1 MRVVIVGASHAG
13 IACAEALRQ
22 NGFDGDVTMIEQ
34 LPGLPLERPPLS
46 KTFLG
51 ADPSDD
57 ARFAFR
63 AADWFDAQAINLQSG
78 LAVTGID
85 ADARLLST
93 DDGNTVGYDRLVLA
107 TGATPRRLPST
118 EGLSGVFELRH
129 PGDARAIRDVLAD
142 HRNAVI
148 VGGGYI
154 GLEVAASLVKRG
166 VTVSLIEAADRLLAR
181 VASPPISAFFES
193 RHRDSGVDLHI
204 GDGVADILSDGSA
217 FAGIR
222 CTGGTE
228 IKADMLVVG
237 IGVLPE
243 TDLATMAGCAT
254 GNGILVG
261 ADMATSIDGIYAIGD
276 GALVTENAA
285 PAIGTSPLR
294 IESVHNAQDSGAR
307 AAAAI
312 NGHEPPAHQAPW
324 FWSEQYDVRL
334 QSAGIVPATAD
345 DVVYVRRPGK
355 REPGFS
361 IWTLAGGNV
370 CAVEAVQDP
379 AGYMLGKKCLE
390 RGLSPDP
397 AQIADPGFDM
407 KSFVAG

>member
-1 MRVVIVGASHAG
+1 MCVVIVGASHAG

-22 NGFDGDVTMIEQ
+22 NGFDGGITMIER

-63 AADWFDAQAINLQSG
+63 AADWFESRSISLRSG
-78 LAVTGID
+78 LMVTGID
-85 ADARLLST
+85 ADARRLST
-93 DDGNTVGYDRLVLA
+93 DDGRIFEYGQLVLA

-129 PGDARAIRDVLAD
+129 PGDARAIRDALA
-142 HRNAVI
+142 HYRNAVI

-166 VTVSLIEAADRLLAR
+166 VTVSVIEAADRVLPR
-181 VASPPISAFFES
+181 VASPPISAFFDS
-193 RHRDSGVDLHI
+193 RHRESGVDLHI
-204 GDGVADILSDGSA
+204 GDGVADILSNGTA
-217 FAGIR
+217 FAGVR
-222 CTGGTE
+222 CTGGAK

-237 IGVLPE
+237 IGVTPE
-243 TDLATMAGCAT
+243 TELATMAGCAT

-261 ADMATSIDGIYAIGD
+261 ADMATNIDGIYAIGD
-276 GALVTENAA
+276 GALITENAA
-285 PAIGTSPLR
+285 PAIGPSPLR

-307 AAAAI
+307 AAATI
-312 NGHEPPAHQAPW
+312 NGHQPPPHQAPW

-334 QSAGIVPATAD
+334 QSAGIVPAAAN

-361 IWTLAGGNV
+361 VWTVASGNF

-397 AQIADPGFDM
+397 AQIADPNFDM